1 MINGGSNSA
10 GDGRI
15 LSIPQEF
22 YRPDRIV
29 LTQGEKRD
37 EFHLPYL
44 GGGYAHE
51 AIHVQDRLFVRTLES
66 DVFPNSLSVPLAGI
80 LGQIGA
86 TSDRQYGFASEVA

>member
-1 MINGGSNSA
+1 MVNSRSNST
-10 GDGRI
+10 GDGGI

-51 AIHVQDRLFVRTLES
+51 AIHVQDCLFVKTLES
-66 DVFPNSLSVPLAGI
+66 DVFPNSLTVPLAGI

-86 TSDRQYGFASEVA
+86 TSERQTGFASEVA